1 MRYLPLIQNNFTFL
15 LKILALMLI
24 LVPASCVGST
34 DPTVIITGYKIS
46 PDVIL
51 PHDIG
56 TIEVTLANTAMQA
69 SKTNTEPG
77 GQEEMVAQSKTVP
90 VNAFVESAILKTT
103 DFTVLSGWYQDIGEI
118 GPGQSTTL
126 TFLVEAPDREGL
138 YFPEV
143 WIRVR
148 GAESVKY
155 PIPVNVNTRH
165 TLIKQPSI
173 RLSRSVPVNITPG
186 SAFDITLDLQNEGL
200 ATAHDI
206 TVEIITPNTSLS
218 SQSPE
223 RQFIRELKPGDS
235 TTVALSFQ
243 SDNDIPIGIRQIPV
257 RISYMNADGTRLV
270 QNEQIGVLVQGTG
283 ELGIAKQILDPEQI
297 FVGDMFSL
305 VCRIENTGTDK
316 AKSVRATL
324 DIPFDGT
331 KEAFVGTI
339 GPDNDAPAVFTL
351 KATQAG
357 DIPFH
362 LTIQY
367 KDDFGVHEEVIPLH
381 VFVGEKNGSGM
392 IIILVLVVLAG
403 AGFLYWRRQRQ
414 P

>member
-1 MRYLPLIQNNFTFL
+1 MPQIMNKFSFFFLIVV
-15 LKILALMLI
+15 LMLI
-24 LVPASCVGST
+24 LVPAACVAST
-34 DPTVIITGYKIS
+34 EPTVIITGYKIS

-51 PHDIG
+51 PHDVG

-69 SKTNTEPG
+69 SKTATEPG
-77 GQEEMVAQSKTVP
+77 SQADMAPQSKTVP

-126 TFLVEAPDREGL
+126 TFLVQAPDREGL

-155 PIPVNVNTRH
+155 PVPVNVNTRH

-186 SAFDITLDLQNEGL
+186 SAFDVPLDLQNEGL
-200 ATAHDI
+200 AAAHDI

-223 RQFIRELKPGDS
+223 RQFIRELKSGDRKAV
-235 TTVALSFQ
+235 TLSFQ

-257 RISYMNADGTRLV
+257 RISYLNADGTRLV
-270 QNEQIGVLVQGTG
+270 QNEQIGILIQGTG

-324 DIPFDGT
+324 DIPFEGT

-351 KATQAG
+351 KATKAG
-357 DIPFH
+357 DIPFD
-362 LTIQY
+362 LTIKY
-367 KDDFGVHEEVIPLH
+367 KDDFGIHEEVIPLH
-381 VFVGEKNGSGM
+381 VFVGERDGSGM
-392 IIILVLVVLAG
+392 IILLILVVLAG
-403 AGFLYWRRQRQ
+403 AGFLYWRRQHQ

>member
-1 MRYLPLIQNNFTFL
+1 MPRIVNNSSFIFLIVV
-15 LKILALMLI
+15 LMLI
-24 LVPASCVGST
+24 LGPASCVAST
-34 DPTVIITGYKIS
+34 EPTVIITGYKIS

-51 PHDIG
+51 PNDIG

-69 SKTNTEPG
+69 SKTATEPG
-77 GQEEMVAQSKTVP
+77 SQADMAAQSKTIP

-103 DFTVLSGWYQDIGEI
+103 DFTILSGWYQDIGEI

-126 TFLVEAPDREGL
+126 TFLVQAPDREGL

-148 GAESVKY
+148 GAENVKY
-155 PIPVNVNTRH
+155 PVPVNVNTRH

-173 RLSRSVPVNITPG
+173 RLSRAVPVNVTPG
-186 SAFDITLDLQNEGL
+186 SAFDVTLDLQNEGL
-200 ATAHDI
+200 AAAHDI

-223 RQFIRELKPGDS
+223 RQFIRELKSGDNK
-235 TTVALSFQ
+235 TVAISFQ
-243 SDNDIPIGIRQIPV
+243 SDSDIPIGIRQIPV
-257 RISYMNADGTRLV
+257 RISYLNADGTRLV
-270 QNEQIGVLVQGTG
+270 QNEQIGILIQGTG

-297 FVGDMFSL
+297 YVGDMFSL

-339 GPDNDAPAVFTL
+339 GPNNDAPAVFTL

-362 LTIQY
+362 LTIKY
-367 KDDFGVHEEVIPLH
+367 KDDFGIHEEVIPLH
-381 VFVGEKNGSGM
+381 VFVGERDGSGM
-392 IIILVLVVLAG
+392 IILLILVVLAG
-403 AGFLYWRRQRQ
+403 AGYLYWRRQRQ

>member
-1 MRYLPLIQNNFTFL
+1 MLRIFDNISRFLFFSMVLIVFMMPSVYGL
-15 LKILALMLI
+15 
-24 LVPASCVGST
+24 ST
-34 DPTVIITGYKIS
+34 EPTVIITGYKIS

-51 PHDIG
+51 PNEVG
-56 TIEVTLANTAMQA
+56 TIEVTIANTAMQA
-69 SKTNTEPG
+69 SKTATESVGSDEDPF
-77 GQEEMVAQSKTVP
+77 AQSITVP
-90 VNAFVESAILKTT
+90 VNAFIESATLKTT

-126 TFLVEAPDREGL
+126 TFLVQAPGREGL
-138 YFPEV
+138 FFPEV

-155 PIPVNVNTRH
+155 PIPVNVNTRY

-173 RLSRSVPVNITPG
+173 RLSRSIPGNITPG
-186 SAFDITLDLQNEGL
+186 SFFDVTLELQNEGL
-200 ATAHDI
+200 ASAHDI
-206 TVEIITPNTSLS
+206 IVEIITPNTSLS

-223 RQFIRELKPGDS
+223 RQFIRELKSGDIK
-235 TTVALSFQ
+235 TVTLSFQ

-257 RISYMNADGTRLV
+257 RISYLNADGTRLI
-270 QNEQIGVLVQGTG
+270 QNEQVGILIQGMG
-283 ELGIAKQILDPEQI
+283 ELGIAKQILDPEQ
-297 FVGDMFSL
+297 VYLGDMFSL

-362 LTIQY
+362 LTIRY
-367 KDDFGVHEEVIPLH
+367 KDDFGLHEEVIPLH
-381 VFVGEKNGSGM
+381 VFVGEQNGSGM
-392 IIILVLVVLAG
+392 IIILVLVLLAG
-403 AGFLYWRRQRQ
+403 TGFLYWRRQRQ